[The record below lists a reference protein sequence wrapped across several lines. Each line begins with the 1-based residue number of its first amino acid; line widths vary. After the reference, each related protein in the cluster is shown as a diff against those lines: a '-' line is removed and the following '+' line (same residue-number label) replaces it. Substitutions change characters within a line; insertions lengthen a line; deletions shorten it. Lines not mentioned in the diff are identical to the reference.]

1 MIQETR
7 IFNISSR
14 DGIKK
19 NGTLNSIIDY
29 YLPNFVNNQNDDEI
43 VSAYLSI
50 KNVQFPSSFYL
61 INDNNN
67 TISINNVNY
76 TLTKGNYNVKTF
88 ITSLKALLGVN
99 YTIIY
104 DSITYK
110 ITITN
115 ITSFT
120 INISKTTMTKFLGI
134 SSVSDIT
141 SVLNNGVYVITS
153 NYVVN
158 FLPIQRICLKTNIS
172 FENYDNRDKS
182 NDLLLSIQN
191 NANIIAGNI
200 LYTNDTSLKYLL
212 NEKDI
217 SNFSLRITDEEDNT
231 IDFNN
236 CNWNIT
242 FEIDYIYRSIPIK
255 NNLGRFIRNN
265 NLEFV
270 KEYIKS
276 LEEQE

>member
-14 DGIKK
+14 DGVKK
-19 NGTLNSIIDY
+19 NGTSNSIIDY
-29 YLPNFVNNQNDDEI
+29 YLPNFVNNQDDDE
-43 VSAYLSI
+43 VLCAYLSI
-50 KNVQFPSSFYL
+50 KSAEFPVSFYL
-61 INDNNN
+61 INDTNNS
-67 TISINNVNY
+67 ISINNVVY
-76 TLTKGNYNVKTF
+76 TLIKGNYNVKTF
-88 ITSLKALLGVN
+88 ITSLKTLLGET
-99 YTIIY
+99 YTITY
-104 DSITYK
+104 NSITLK
-110 ITITN
+110 ITITSS
-115 ITSFT
+115 TSFT
-120 INISKTTMTKFLGI
+120 LNISKTTMTKFLGI
-134 SSVSDIT
+134 FSSSDIT
-141 SVLNNGVYVITS
+141 SVLNNGVYFITS

-158 FLPIQRICLKTNIS
+158 FLPIQRINLRTNIS
-172 FENYDNRDKS
+172 FENFDNRDKS

-200 LYTNDTSLKYLL
+200 LYNNDTSLKYLL

-217 SNFSLRITDEEDNT
+217 SNFTLRITDEEDNT

-236 CNWNIT
+236 CNWNIS

-276 LEEQE
+276 LEEE

>member
-1 MIQETR
+1 MIQESR

-14 DGIKK
+14 DGVKK
-19 NGTLNSIIDY
+19 NVTSNSIIDF
-29 YLPNFVNNQNDDEI
+29 YLPDFVNNQDDDEI
-43 VSAYLSI
+43 MCAYLSI
-50 KNVQFPSSFYL
+50 KNVEFPASFYL

-67 TISINNVNY
+67 TISINNVVY
-76 TLTKGNYNVKTF
+76 TLIKGNYNVKTF
-88 ITSLKALLGVN
+88 ITSLKTLLGET
-99 YTIIY
+99 YTITY
-104 DSITYK
+104 NSITLK
-110 ITITN
+110 ITITSS
-115 ITSFT
+115 TSFT
-120 INISKTTMTKFLGI
+120 LNISKTTMTKFLGI
-134 SSVSDIT
+134 FSSSDIT
-141 SVLNNGVYVITS
+141 SVLNNGVYFITS

-158 FLPIQRICLKTNIS
+158 FLPIQRINLRTNIS
-172 FENYDNRDKS
+172 FENFYNRDKS

-200 LYTNDTSLKYLL
+200 LYNNDTSLKYLL

-217 SNFSLRITDEEDNT
+217 SNFTLRITDEEDNT

-236 CNWNIT
+236 CNWNIS

-276 LEEQE
+276 LEEE

>member
-14 DGIKK
+14 DGVKK
-19 NGTLNSIIDY
+19 NGTSNSIIDY
-29 YLPNFVNNQNDDEI
+29 YLPNFVNNQDDDEI
-43 VSAYLSI
+43 LCAYLSI
-50 KNVQFPSSFYL
+50 KNAEFPASFYL

-67 TISINNVNY
+67 TISINNVVY
-76 TLTKGNYNVKTF
+76 TLIKGNYNVKTF
-88 ITSLKALLGVN
+88 ITSLKTLLGVN
-99 YTIIY
+99 YTITY
-104 DSITYK
+104 DSITLK
-110 ITITN
+110 MTISSSTN
-115 ITSFT
+115 FT
-120 INISKTTMTKFLGI
+120 LNISKTTMTKFLGI
-134 SSVSDIT
+134 FSSSDIT
-141 SVLNNGVYVITS
+141 SVLNNGVYFITS

-158 FLPIQRICLKTNIS
+158 FLPIQRINLRTNIS
-172 FENYDNRDKS
+172 FENFDNYDKS

-200 LYTNDTSLKYLL
+200 LYSNDTNLKNLL

-217 SNFSLRITDEEDNT
+217 SNFTLRITDEEDNT

-236 CNWNIT
+236 CNWNIS
-242 FEIDYIYRSIPIK
+242 FQIDYIYRSIPIK

-276 LEEQE
+276 LEEE

>member
-14 DGIKK
+14 DGVKK
-19 NGTLNSIIDY
+19 NGTLNSILDY
-29 YLPNFVNNQNDDEI
+29 YLPNFVNNQDDDEI
-43 VSAYLSI
+43 LCAYLSI
-50 KNVQFPSSFYL
+50 KSAEFHASFYL
-61 INDNNN
+61 INDTNNS
-67 TISINNVNY
+67 ISINNVVY
-76 TLTKGNYNVKTF
+76 TLIKGNYNVKTF
-88 ITSLKALLGVN
+88 ITSLKTLLGIN
-99 YTIIY
+99 YTISY
-104 DSITYK
+104 DSITLK
-110 ITITN
+110 ITISSSTN
-115 ITSFT
+115 FT
-120 INISKTTMTKFLGI
+120 LNISKTTMTKFLGI
-134 SSVSDIT
+134 FSSSDIT
-141 SVLNNGVYVITS
+141 SVLNNGVYFITS

-158 FLPIQRICLKTNIS
+158 FLPIQRINLRTNIS
-172 FENYDNRDKS
+172 FENFDNYDKS

-200 LYTNDTSLKYLL
+200 LYNNDTSLKYLL

-217 SNFSLRITDEEDNT
+217 SNFTLRITDEEDNT

-236 CNWNIT
+236 CNWNIS
-242 FEIDYIYRSIPIK
+242 FQIDYIYRSIPIK

-276 LEEQE
+276 LEEE